1 MLKEVTQTES
11 VVNQAFEYLIDH
23 KEALFWTLQFLGW
36 GGLFIVSSLTLTLFY
51 NDPSLP
57 YIAHNLVKSALGI
70 LFTWPMQV
78 AFARVWKSGEIKRI
92 FVIIIVT
99 ATMSILWTLV
109 IIDLFQRMTGE
120 FIVFQDY
127 GGWFYSSVFIFMSWA
142 ASYHGVKYY
151 LLLRHEHERVLSIR
165 AERQHQLLKRSEAEN
180 QAKLAKLKF
189 LSYQLNPHFLFN
201 TLNSIYSLIGTDN
214 TTKAK
219 DMLSQLSN
227 FLRTTLSQSEDILI
241 PLKQELDAV
250 QSYLNIQKT
259 RYGMR
264 LFVDL
269 HCNKSSMDAMIPIF
283 LIQPLVEN
291 SIKYAIAK
299 SLEGGVIRISSE
311 VVNEYLH
318 ISVEDSGVLTSRG
331 RTSNTESMGIG
342 LSNAKE
348 RLRVLYE
355 EDYILDL
362 TDSDLGGKKVQIQL
376 PYSEERYE

>member
-1 MLKEVTQTES
+1 MLKITHSES
-11 VVNQAFEYLIDH
+11 IVNQVFKYLIEN
-23 KEALFWTLQFLGW
+23 KEALFWTLQLLGW
-36 GGLFIVSSLTLTLFY
+36 GALFLVSSLTLTLFY
-51 NDPSLP
+51 NEPSMP
-57 YIAHNLVKSALGI
+57 YIAHNLVKAALGI
-70 LFTWPMQV
+70 LFTWPMQL
-78 AFARVWKSGEIKRI
+78 AFARVWGSNEIKRI
-92 FVIIIVT
+92 LIILTVT
-99 ATMSILWTLV
+99 LVMSVLWTLV

-120 FIVFQDY
+120 FIVYQDY
-127 GGWFYSSVFIFMSWA
+127 GGWFYSSIFIFMSWA

-151 LLLRHEHERVLSIR
+151 LLLQEEHQRLLSIR
-165 AERQHQLLKRSEAEN
+165 ADKQHQLLKRSEAEN

-214 TTKAK
+214 TKKAR
-219 DMLSQLSN
+219 DMLSQLSS
-227 FLRTTLSQSEDILI
+227 FLRTTLTQSEDIVI
-241 PLKQELDAV
+241 PLKQELDTV
-250 QSYLNIQKT
+250 QTYLNIQKT

-269 HCNKSSMDAMIPIF
+269 QCNKSSMKAMIPIF

-311 VVNEYLH
+311 VVDDTLTL
-318 ISVEDSGVLTSRG
+318 SVEDSGVLTSSG

-342 LSNAKE
+342 LYNARE

-355 EDYILDL
+355 DDFILKL
-362 TDSDLGGKKVQIQL
+362 CDSDLGGKKVLIQL
-376 PYSEERYE
+376 PYSEESYQ